1 MKKVED
7 LFYFIMRGLADKSLT
22 MDTPISVVYDEGYG
36 SDWAIDILVDEGELR
51 IVSGVDD

>member
-1 MKKVED
+1 
-7 LFYFIMRGLADKSLT
+7 MRGLADKSLT